1 MKKTILRKWGWVG
14 LVGLGVMLRGWRM
27 DQYNFGFDQVQI
39 LENAARIRVGDLTL
53 IGPRTGP
60 AEMFT
65 GPLIYYVA
73 AVTTAIMGEMP
84 GLVAVG
90 LVNALVTG
98 GVLGWL
104 VGRYMGNKQKWWVVA
119 LWAGS
124 PFLVWLDRMVW
135 NPNLSVI
142 AAALVML
149 PLLRLVEKKK
159 MRWSDVGIMAGGVFL
174 GYQAHFGGLG
184 LLPMAVVMWMLLSR
198 KMEKKM
204 VGVGMGLVTLVPTL
218 VFDGRNGWLNV
229 KGLLGF
235 LDREVTSYHY
245 FLIKQLGTSLAVT
258 VENVGNLFAFET
270 NRVLVWMVGVVV
282 IGGWMVKNQK
292 NKNKFMWVMGWL
304 VMIVVGFSFYRGPL
318 PAYYF
323 LIQIPAGLVMMA
335 EVVREGTKQWGKN
348 WMMLLVLVGYAVA
361 LVVSSYGNDGEG
373 LTMKNQVAAV
383 TYVKGLENKG
393 VKVAKVSWDMEAVN
407 TVGMK
412 YLMDELEVD
421 KDGVVVHVG
430 FPTGADAKKMKQ
442 FGAISV
448 WLDPRV
454 KKEKNYLETNEYI
467 VETEAE
473 VRLLGN
479 KYLENELGSS
489 AVYEVIRGKESIGW
503 LAVYKREMNDVL
515 YDELDKKLELGK
527 TSWGDWVGTEEIEL
541 GWLMKVDNWILRFV
555 DESPELGGVQEL
567 GEVKWYTGRWW
578 GN

>member
-1 MKKTILRKWGWVG
+1 
-14 LVGLGVMLRGWRM
+14 
-27 DQYNFGFDQVQI
+27 
-39 LENAARIRVGDLTL
+39 
-53 IGPRTGP
+53 
-60 AEMFT
+60 
-65 GPLIYYVA
+65 
-73 AVTTAIMGEMP
+73 
-84 GLVAVG
+84 
-90 LVNALVTG
+90 
-98 GVLGWL
+98 
-104 VGRYMGNKQKWWVVA
+104 
-119 LWAGS
+119 
-124 PFLVWLDRMVW
+124 
-135 NPNLSVI
+135 
-142 AAALVML
+142 
-149 PLLRLVEKKK
+149 
-159 MRWSDVGIMAGGVFL
+159 
-174 GYQAHFGGLG
+174 
-184 LLPMAVVMWMLLSR
+184 
-198 KMEKKM
+198 
-204 VGVGMGLVTLVPTL
+204 
-218 VFDGRNGWLNV
+218 
-229 KGLLGF
+229 
-235 LDREVTSYHY
+235 
-245 FLIKQLGTSLAVT
+245 
-258 VENVGNLFAFET
+258 
-270 NRVLVWMVGVVV
+270 
-282 IGGWMVKNQK
+282 
-292 NKNKFMWVMGWL
+292 
-304 VMIVVGFSFYRGPL
+304 
-318 PAYYF
+318 
-323 LIQIPAGLVMMA
+323 
-335 EVVREGTKQWGKN
+335 
-348 WMMLLVLVGYAVA
+348 MMLLVLVGYAVA